1 MNIEVVSARQPD
13 PFADAGV
20 QPPAVPLGGTLLQD
34 ITDLTS
40 TIGLGA
46 AVEALDGRV
55 LTRGTSEITE
65 QGMRWTARLT
75 QLDRPG
81 VIASLFFSER
91 ARDVVLRLDDG
102 RSARARISSTSFIA
116 KSERVCDLTGVEPL
130 A

>member
-1 MNIEVVSARQPD
+1 MNIDVVSARQPD
-13 PFADAGV
+13 PFADAGA
-20 QPPAVPLGGTLLQD
+20 QPPVVPLGGPLLQD

-40 TIGLGA
+40 TVGLGA
-46 AVEALDGRV
+46 VVEALDGRV
-55 LTRGTSEITE
+55 LTRGTSEIAE

-81 VIASLFFSER
+81 VIALLFFAER

-102 RSARARISSTSFIA
+102 RAARARISSTSFVA
-116 KSERVCDLTGVEPL
+116 TSERVCDLVGVESL

>member
-1 MNIEVVSARQPD
+1 M
-13 PFADAGV
+13 
-20 QPPAVPLGGTLLQD
+20 
-34 ITDLTS
+34 
-40 TIGLGA
+40 
-46 AVEALDGRV
+46 VEALDGRV

-81 VIASLFFSER
+81 VIASLFFAER